1 MCAHFNRFLCQASFF
16 FFFLNCE
23 KILNSKHET
32 NRCHSNTSHCVF
44 TSVSWSYIKSILC
57 QVILLFATSG
67 YQQLAEAVS
76 STAVIL
82 HYLIFKSKVTQ
93 KFCPEALPCASEAAK
108 PNKSW
113 EKVYA
118 SCPRLQFRP
127 CELSVPTAKKKLS
140 VLILL
145 N

>member
-1 MCAHFNRFLCQASFF
+1 MCAHFNRFLCQASF

-57 QVILLFATSG
+57 QVIFLFATSG

-118 SCPRLQFRP
+118 SFPRLQFRP